1 MTDTAGALEGV
12 RVVDLTQSVA
22 GPHCTALLAGLGAD
36 VIKVE
41 KPPAG
46 DPTRQTPHL
55 FAALN
60 GGKQSV
66 LLDLRTQASTLLDM
80 LAEADVLVESFRPGT
95 LGRLGMPHEHLLET
109 FPSLVITSISNFGQ
123 TGPYRDFEATEAV
136 LVAMG
141 GLMALCGDPD
151 RPPLKSGA
159 ALAQYAAGSF
169 AAVGTLVALTGVR
182 GGMPGQ
188 HVDVSIMEAVLECLE
203 HTIIGYTHRRRIRR
217 RMGSRHPDNHP
228 MTIWPARD
236 GYVGASVGFGQ
247 WDLLCAMTDH
257 PELAE
262 DEALLM
268 GAIRRARADELDAIF
283 LPWFRE
289 RDAEEIVQ
297 LAQTFRLPFGYV
309 LSPRGL
315 LEDPHLRARNFFR
328 TVLQPDGDTTI
339 LPGPPFRL
347 SVTPWKQSPAPQLG
361 AHAVAAD
368 ARALAHTGHPC
379 RARDTTPHGRELRK
393 LPLEGIRI
401 LDLSHQWAGPFA
413 ARILADYG
421 ADVIKIESHRRVDSV
436 RYAAFPDDL
445 PGDRPWN
452 RGGYF
457 HKQNRNKR
465 SLTLDLGHPRG
476 KEMFLRLAATSD
488 VVLDN
493 YAPRVM
499 PQFGLDYANLK
510 EQFPRLIVVN
520 MPGYGGGGPHE
531 NWVAFGTSIE
541 GMSGISFVT
550 GYAGGPPMRTGVA
563 FPDAVAG
570 VSAALAILAA
580 LEARRRTGSAQH
592 IEVAQREAA
601 VTYLAEFIAR
611 AGSGAADP
619 PRMGNRDPVFVP
631 QGVYPCQGDGDDT
644 WVAISVRSDRDWQK
658 LTGALGLPERDDLST
673 ADARRVH
680 ADEIDGWI
688 AAWTSVRAPREAMLT
703 LQSAGVPAGAVLTNM
718 ELLADPH
725 LASREFFVTVN
736 HPDTGPH
743 PYVGFPFKLSKSHAS
758 IRRPGPSL
766 GEHNREILHQVLGVS
781 DAEIAD
787 LAAAGVI
794 GDRPQGM

>member
-1 MTDTAGALEGV
+1 MTDTAGALAGV
-12 RVVDLTQSVA
+12 RIVDLTQCVA

-46 DPTRQTPHL
+46 DPTRKSPHL

-66 LLDLRTQASTLLDM
+66 LLDLRTDARKLFDM
-80 LAEADVLVESFRPGT
+80 LGDADVLVESFRPGT
-95 LGRLGMPHEHLLET
+95 LGRLGMPPDYLLKC

-123 TGPYRDFEATEAV
+123 TGPYRDFEASEAV

-151 RPPLKSGA
+151 RPPLKSGV
-159 ALAQYAAGSF
+159 ALAQHAAGSF

-182 GGMPGQ
+182 GGLPGQ

-203 HTIIGYTHRRRIRR
+203 HTIIGYTHRGRIRR

-257 PELAE
+257 PELAD
-262 DEALLM
+262 DEALLI
-268 GAIRRARADELDAIF
+268 GPNRRARADEIDAI
-283 LPWFRE
+283 LVPWFRE
-289 RDAEEIVQ
+289 RDAREIVE

-315 LEDPHLRARNFFR
+315 LEDPHLQARGFFR
-328 TVLQPDGDTTI
+328 QVTQLDGQTVT
-339 LPGPPFRL
+339 LPGPPFRFFA
-347 SVTPWKQSPAPQLG
+347 SSWRSEPAPGLG
-361 AHAVAAD
+361 QHTARFPRPPRTD
-368 ARALAHTGHPC
+368 ASPNEKRS
-379 RARDTTPHGRELRK
+379 
-393 LPLEGIRI
+393 LPLEGIRV
-401 LDLSHQWAGPFA
+401 LDLTHQWAGPFA
-413 ARILADYG
+413 ARFLADYG
-421 ADVIKIESHRRVDSV
+421 ADVIKVESLGRVDSV
-436 RYAAFPDDL
+436 RYAAFPDNQ

-476 KEMFLRLAATSD
+476 KELFLRLVATSD
-488 VVLDN
+488 VMLDN

-499 PQFGLDYANLK
+499 RQFGLDYASLK
-510 EQFPRLIVVN
+510 EQFPHLIVVN
-520 MPGYGGGGPHE
+520 MPGYGTGGPYE

-541 GMSGISFVT
+541 GMSGISSVT
-550 GYAGGPPMRTGVA
+550 GYSGGPPMRIGVA

-570 VSAALAILAA
+570 ASTALAILAA
-580 LEARRRTGSAQH
+580 LDARRRTGSGQH
-592 IEVAQREAA
+592 IEIAQREA
-601 VTYLAEFIAR
+601 VLTYLSEFIAR
-611 AGSGAADP
+611 AASGGEDP
-619 PRMGNRDPVFVP
+619 SREGNRDPVFVP
-631 QGVYPCQGDGDDT
+631 QGVYPCQGEDT
-644 WVAISVRSDRDWQK
+644 WVAISVRSDAEWQK
-658 LTGALGLPERDDLST
+658 FARALGLPERTEHS
-673 ADARRVH
+673 DAPGRRMH

-688 AAWTSVRAPREAMLT
+688 ASWTSVRTSREAMLE
-703 LQSAGVPAGAVLTNM
+703 LQTAGIPAGAVLTNV
-718 ELLADPH
+718 ELLSDPH
-725 LASREFFVTVN
+725 LAAREFFVTVD

-743 PYVGFPFKLSKSHAS
+743 PYVGFPFKLSATPAS
-758 IRRPGPSL
+758 VRRPGPSL
-766 GEHNREILHQVLGVS
+766 GEHNKEILKHVLDVS
-781 DAEIAD
+781 DAE
-787 LAAAGVI
+787 LAELATAGVI
-794 GDRPQGM
+794 GDRPRGM